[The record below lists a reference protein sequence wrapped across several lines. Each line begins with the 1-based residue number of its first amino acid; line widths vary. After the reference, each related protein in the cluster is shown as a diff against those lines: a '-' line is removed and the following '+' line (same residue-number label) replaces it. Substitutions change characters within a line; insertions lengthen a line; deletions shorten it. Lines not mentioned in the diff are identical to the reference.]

1 MEDLHTV
8 SVRELIMRLTAIE
21 QSIRST
27 ATFSQDGGDATHR
40 PLNNDLIDLARR
52 EDQIIS
58 ELRRRENVLTPAPF
72 TMPNR
77 SVPLPTEADASAAAA
92 EPGRP

>member
-1 MEDLHTV
+1 MEDLREV

-21 QSIRST
+21 QSIRGT

-40 PLNNDLIDLARR
+40 PLNQDLIDLARR

-72 TMPNR
+72 TMPTR
-77 SVPLPTEADASAAAA
+77 SVPVRAEADANAAATDPA
-92 EPGRP
+92 KA